1 MAKMSK
7 QEIMND
13 PEYKSLV
20 AKKNA
25 ISWFLAIV
33 ELVIFYGF
41 IYWVALDKPFL
52 AQKMTEGKA
61 ATIGVPNAVGTILVS
76 WVLTGIYIYWAN
88 TKYDDMVKKL
98 KDRIGG

>member
-7 QEIMND
+7 EEILND
-13 PEYKSLV
+13 PEFKSLV
-20 AKKNA
+20 VKKDV
-25 ISWFLAIV
+25 ISWTLAIV
-33 ELVIFYGF
+33 ELALFYGF

-61 ATIGVPNAVGTILVS
+61 MTIGIPIAVGTILAS

-88 TKYDDMVKKL
+88 TKYDAMVKKL
-98 KDRIGG
+98 RDRIGG